1 MKLKIGI
8 IGCGMITKERHAP
21 EYYANE
27 NCKVVGFFDKDI
39 QRAQA
44 MAEKYGGV
52 VCDSVDELLSMD
64 LDAVS
69 VCVANAM
76 HAEIAIKALNA
87 GKHVL
92 CEKPMAVTLEQCEAM
107 VEAAEKNQKILMIGH
122 NQRFAAAHQEAR
134 RLIQDGAIGKVLSFE
149 TKFGHGGPEFWT
161 KTPDTWFFHKSQAAF
176 GVMADLGIH
185 KTDLMHYLLGEPIVK
200 VQAIMNTLDKRYPDG
215 TLIDV
220 DDNSFCFYQTES
232 GVTGI
237 MHVSWTFYGN
247 EKNSTVIYGTKG
259 VLRCYDD
266 ETNALIW
273 ERKDGGIVRF
283 DLGYISKNSDATLG
297 IHNNTGVIDEFADSI
312 LNQREPLTSAR
323 ESLKAMRVI
332 FAALE
337 SARTGEKITVQ
348 QE

>member
-1 MKLKIGI
+1 
-8 IGCGMITKERHAP
+8 
-21 EYYANE
+21 
-27 NCKVVGFFDKDI
+27 
-39 QRAQA
+39 
-44 MAEKYGGV
+44 
-52 VCDSVDELLSMD
+52 
-64 LDAVS
+64 
-69 VCVANAM
+69 
-76 HAEIAIKALNA
+76 
-87 GKHVL
+87 
-92 CEKPMAVTLEQCEAM
+92 
-107 VEAAEKNQKILMIGH
+107 
-122 NQRFAAAHQEAR
+122 
-134 RLIQDGAIGKVLSFE
+134 
-149 TKFGHGGPEFWT
+149 
-161 KTPDTWFFHKSQAAF
+161 
-176 GVMADLGIH
+176 MADLGIH

-232 GVTGI
+232 GITGI

-266 ETNALIW
+266 ETSALIW

-283 DLGYISKNSDATLG
+283 ELGTISKNSDPTLG
-297 IHNNTGVIDEFADSI
+297 VHNNTGVINEFVDSI
-312 LNQREPLTSAR
+312 LQNREPLTGAR

-337 SARTGEKITVQ
+337 SARTGEKVIVE